1 MARSYLHLHQTNTR
15 KFEMKNNDLYGQ
27 WTMGNGHG
35 VNASQTLTTK
45 SFASRSARS
54 VRSPKILK
62 SSFFVLPT
70 TTILSSTRPIRLST
84 YGQKHLK
91 RMHRFFSKNNEMWY
105 FPHLAP
111 QLFQSKFPHSFSSR
125 ARCFYLKKKQRSSW
139 SCTMH
144 IWCQSMRDLLRES
157 LRLCI
162 DETVTKKWNSI

>member
-1 MARSYLHLHQTNTR
+1 
-15 KFEMKNNDLYGQ
+15 MKKEWFVRTVD
-27 WTMGNGHG
+27 NGRG

-62 SSFFVLPT
+62 PSSFVFPN

-91 RMHRFFSKNNEMWY
+91 RKHRFVSKNNEMWF

-125 ARCFYLKKKQRSSW
+125 ARCFYLKKKHLDQVQ
-139 SCTMH
+139 CTSGLNQWGIYWERVSDFVLMKLNLK
-144 IWCQSMRDLLRES
+144 IASPS
-157 LRLCI
+157 LPLQLA
-162 DETVTKKWNSI
+162 